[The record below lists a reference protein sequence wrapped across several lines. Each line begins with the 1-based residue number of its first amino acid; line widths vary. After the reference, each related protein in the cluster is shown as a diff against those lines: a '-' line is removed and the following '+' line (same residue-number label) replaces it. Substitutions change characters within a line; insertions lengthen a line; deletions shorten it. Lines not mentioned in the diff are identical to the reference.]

1 MAPSKEVADVLHER
15 HEVLG
20 LTMLA
25 LVTLHFLAAL
35 KHQFV
40 DRDRLLAR
48 MNPF

>member
-1 MAPSKEVADVLHER
+1 MHER
-15 HEVLG
+15 HVLLG

-25 LVTLHFLAAL
+25 LVLIHIAAAL

-40 DRDRLLAR
+40 DRSGVPAR